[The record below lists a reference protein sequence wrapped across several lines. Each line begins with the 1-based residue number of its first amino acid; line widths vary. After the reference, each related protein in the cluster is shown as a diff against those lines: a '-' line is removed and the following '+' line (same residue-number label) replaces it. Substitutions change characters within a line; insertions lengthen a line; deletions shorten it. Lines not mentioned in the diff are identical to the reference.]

1 MDLQLF
7 SLFVVGASVSA
18 PDGTGWQWCCVC
30 PRSKA
35 LMLRDKIRPWHSCV
49 WHACVSKLAL
59 VPGKN
64 NSISGAKT
72 AFEPCSH
79 DPKPSSPREDRKT
92 IIAAR
97 RRQQNRKTDT
107 YYILSCHR
115 RRLKQT
121 ESKTAIMYR
130 TFEKKKDAVD
140 PRYPSLSLPTTGSH
154 NFHCVKTYIHHQ
166 DHIDFWQ
173 QWFSLHLSSVDWL
186 SSWQL
191 SYQPVIRPT
200 RLH

>member
-1 MDLQLF
+1 MCL
-7 SLFVVGASVSA
+7 
-18 PDGTGWQWCCVC
+18 
-30 PRSKA
+30 
-35 LMLRDKIRPWHSCV
+35 
-49 WHACVSKLAL
+49 ACVRFKTCA
-59 VPGKN
+59 GARQKQQHQRRK
-64 NSISGAKT
+64 NSIWAMLAWSKT
-72 AFEPCSH
+72 A
-79 DPKPSSPREDRKT
+79 SSPREDRKT

-97 RRQQNRKTDT
+97 RRPQNRKTDN

-115 RRLKQT
+115 RCLKQT

-154 NFHCVKTYIHHQ
+154 NFHRVKTYIDLHLV
-166 DHIDFWQ
+166 HIDFWQ